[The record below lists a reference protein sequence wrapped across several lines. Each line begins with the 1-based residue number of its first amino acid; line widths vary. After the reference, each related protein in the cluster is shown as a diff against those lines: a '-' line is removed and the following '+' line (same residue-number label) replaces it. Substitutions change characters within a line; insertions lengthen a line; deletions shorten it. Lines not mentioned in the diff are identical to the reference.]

1 MGKNWDW
8 ISSINV
14 LVASG
19 LSKHQIAEL
28 LDVGDTTIDRWI
40 QGSDEMEGD
49 GDIDIIDRCSPSK
62 DNIRRLKVISD
73 LIRNPFKVIE
83 SIEKKDI
90 LEDSA
95 RTISNYTTLC
105 KLDNNI
111 TYKKKYNPNDVVSRS
126 IRQLFY
132 MSIKNYLVEY
142 CNWSWLQ

>member
-28 LDVGDTTIDRWI
+28 LNVGDTTIDRWI

-49 GDIDIIDRCSPSK
+49 GDTDIIDRCSPSK
-62 DNIRRLKVISD
+62 DNIRRLKAVSD
-73 LIRNPFKVIE
+73 LIRNPFEVIE
-83 SIEKKDI
+83 SVEKKDI
-90 LEDSA
+90 LEDTA
-95 RTISNYTTLC
+95 KTISNYTTLC
-105 KLDNNI
+105 KLDNNL
-111 TYKKKYNPNDVVSRS
+111 TYSKKYNIDDTVSRS

-132 MSIKNYLVEY
+132 MSIKNYLVES
-142 CNWSWLQ
+142 CNWSWLR